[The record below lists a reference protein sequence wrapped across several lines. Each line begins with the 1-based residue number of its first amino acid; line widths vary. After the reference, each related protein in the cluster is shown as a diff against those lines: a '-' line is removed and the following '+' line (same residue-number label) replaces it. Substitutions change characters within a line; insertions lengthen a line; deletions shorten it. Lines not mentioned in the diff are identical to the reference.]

1 MLTRW
6 DAERK
11 AAHQSARIMR
21 DGPGRLGLRR
31 AAVARAAGQLTDW
44 ANRWRSHLP
53 DLPAGPSRIAQ
64 VAGELDNRPALEA
77 ALDITARRAAEDAHP
92 EHATLRL
99 WDTSE
104 TRIPGQ
110 SDKER
115 LTCRCEGGRGT
126 CRLCRHRSPEGHA
139 VLT

>member
-99 WDTSE
+99 RDTSE
-104 TRIPGQ
+104 TRIPG
-110 SDKER
+110 
-115 LTCRCEGGRGT
+115 
-126 CRLCRHRSPEGHA
+126 
-139 VLT
+139 